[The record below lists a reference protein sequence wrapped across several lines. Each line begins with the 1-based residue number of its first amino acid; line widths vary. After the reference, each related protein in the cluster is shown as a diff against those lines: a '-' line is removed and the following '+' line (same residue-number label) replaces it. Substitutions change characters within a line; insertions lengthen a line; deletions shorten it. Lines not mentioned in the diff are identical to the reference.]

1 MAYTSQAAIEAAIG
15 SADLI
20 AISDVDQDGAADAA
34 IIAAAIEEADRL
46 IDSYAHK
53 RHAVPFGT
61 APATIAAL
69 SMRLAIRILRR
80 NRRMVLAQDVE
91 DDKVDRKW
99 LEDLARG
106 LVSVG
111 VEPAPTA
118 SDLTV
123 DKYEE
128 RDTSTKAVSRDRL
141 KGFW

>member
-1 MAYTSQAAIEAAIG
+1 MAYSSQSDIQVAIG
-15 SADLI
+15 SSDLI
-20 AISDVDQDGAADAA
+20 AISDVDGDGAADAA
-34 IIAAAIEEADRL
+34 VVAAAIEEADRL

-53 RHAVPFGT
+53 RHSVPFST

-69 SMRLAIRILRR
+69 SLRIAVRILRR

-99 LEDLARG
+99 LEDLAAGR
-106 LVSVG
+106 VSVG
-111 VEPAPTA
+111 VEPAPTP
-118 SDLTV
+118 SELTV

-128 RDTSTKAVSRDRL
+128 RSTSTKAVSRERL